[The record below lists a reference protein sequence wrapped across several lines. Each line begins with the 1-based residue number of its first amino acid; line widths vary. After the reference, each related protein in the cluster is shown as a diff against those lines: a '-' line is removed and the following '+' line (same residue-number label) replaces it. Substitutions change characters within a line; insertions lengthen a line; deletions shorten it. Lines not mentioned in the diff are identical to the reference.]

1 MHSVEVI
8 KITLAVPPA
17 AHHLQRIESADEEGG
32 RLSWRGGR
40 SSGCLF
46 LPAGKQVS
54 SPMRLYGLCCAC
66 SCCLRRVYSCCWT
79 ASPAPS
85 PISFCHPQ
93 KDLDPRQ
100 CWIAGSPRM
109 LGCKCLYLGGRAE
122 SCRSLQDSPLGC
134 QD

>member
-66 SCCLRRVYSCCWT
+66 SCCLRAGLLLLLDSL
-79 ASPAPS
+79 ASPVS
-85 PISFCHPQ
+85 
-93 KDLDPRQ
+93 
-100 CWIAGSPRM
+100 
-109 LGCKCLYLGGRAE
+109 YLLLPPTEG
-122 SCRSLQDSPLGC
+122 P
-134 QD
+134 